1 MLPFRPVA
9 LHQFHH
15 QICQPPVAKR
25 SAFSY
30 HPYLVPYFRLFP
42 AFSCHKNRSPCLG
55 EFLQTVFS
63 HHPYFVP
70 YFRRSPAFSC
80 HKNATP
86 VSANSCKPSFRT
98 TRTSCRFF
106 PSLLLFHAIKIAVPV
121 SVNSCS
127 PQVPPA
133 GQPALRRAE
142 SGCAAPCSGCA
153 GAPCGRPSLSGFAS
167 FLFYHISPPKKNH
180 PFKKAQNLPLE
191 KKVLRLCV
199 ISFFVYLFSA

>member
-86 VSANSCKPSFRT
+86 VS
-98 TRTSCRFF
+98 
-106 PSLLLFHAIKIAVPV
+106 
-121 SVNSCS
+121 VNSCS

-191 KKVLRLCV
+191 KKVLRLCI